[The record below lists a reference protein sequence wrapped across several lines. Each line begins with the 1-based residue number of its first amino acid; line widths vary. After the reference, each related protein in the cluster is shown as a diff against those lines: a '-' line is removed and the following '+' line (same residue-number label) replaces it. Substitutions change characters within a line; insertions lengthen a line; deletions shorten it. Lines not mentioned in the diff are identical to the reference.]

1 MTSHETD
8 IEETLH
14 AYWRTFESLQFAKLT
29 TFWDRADPS
38 PLLFPEEEPAP
49 ICDWQA
55 IDAYFANMA
64 NFMRLNETH
73 ISEFAHKP
81 LADKLAS
88 ATFRVR
94 WYASLTG
101 FARPMAGFTHHSA
114 TLRNTPSGW
123 KICQYMEMPRS
134 AVLYFRG
141 VRMDIVPAEFVARAK
156 AAEEGQLTQ

>member
-1 MTSHETD
+1 MTTREKT
-8 IEETLH
+8 IEDTLQ
-14 AYWRTFESLQFAKLT
+14 AYWRTFEALEFTSLT
-29 TFWDRADPS
+29 TFWDRADPA

-49 ICDWQA
+49 ICDWPA

-64 NFMRLNETH
+64 NFMRLNETN
-73 ISEFAHKP
+73 IFEFAHKS
-81 LADKLAS
+81 LADNLAS

-114 TLRNTPSGW
+114 VLRDTGEGW

-141 VRMDIVPAEFVARAK
+141 VRMDIVPEYFVARAK
-156 AAEEGQLTQ
+156 ALESA